1 MIEKCLFGRISLYS
15 EESVQAGQHEFIK
28 FVVELK
34 FTIW

>member
-1 MIEKCLFGRISLYS
+1 MVEKCLFGKILLYS
-15 EESVQAGQHEFIK
+15 EESVQAGQQEFIK